1 MRCPKGF
8 SSTEIQPQRWGILS
22 WRQSSYQQSP
32 RVFFSPFE
40 STALLQL
47 SDYNRLKASESNGIT
62 PASQFT
68 GQPHF
73 GKFISLNVV
82 LVRWG
87 SPHLQGVSS
96 DILQSKDQM
105 WKKKKEVWGVLGKQI
120 SLKKKK
126 TTQKTEP
133 LTRPRR
139 VGFFPLIV
147 VFVEDMYNS

>member
-8 SSTEIQPQRWGILS
+8 SSAEIQPQRWGILS

-32 RVFFSPFE
+32 RGFFFPFE

-105 WKKKKEVWGVLGKQI
+105 WEKKKRSMSSVREAKKF
-120 SLKKKK
+120 KKK